1 MILHCNFEEIQAL
14 KSGASAFLGLEPGS
28 ENIPVAAPPLAKAR
42 VEALLSQLDGDL
54 SVSTLADQRQLES
67 GVRTVVE
74 FLQGE
79 MKALI
84 ADHSPTDEG
93 AMDAYLDFAKAYSV
107 LARLRTGNFSD
118 GFWRLRIFS
127 RTVRAWPRIL
137 RTTAVPEE
145 WLGVFLVAGMVG
157 DCLI

>member
-14 KSGASAFLGLEPGS
+14 RSGATAFLGLEPGA
-28 ENIPVAAPPLAKAR
+28 EAVPVAAPPLAKAR
-42 VEALLSQLDGDL
+42 VEALLMKLDGD
-54 SVSTLADQRQLES
+54 VSLPTLAEQRQLES
-67 GVRTVVE
+67 GVRTIVE

-107 LARLRTGNFSD
+107 LARLR
-118 GFWRLRIFS
+118 RIG
-127 RTVRAWPRIL
+127 REMEALVEVMIGGPVT
-137 RTTAVPEE
+137 PELE
-145 WLGVFLVAGMVG
+145 RSFEFP
-157 DCLI
+157 D

>member
-14 KSGASAFLGLEPGS
+14 RNGASAFLGLEPGA
-28 ENIPVAAPPLAKAR
+28 EAPPVAAPPLAKAR
-42 VEALLSQLDGDL
+42 VEALLGQLDGDL
-54 SVSTLADQRQLES
+54 SVATLSDQRQLES

-107 LARLRTGNFSD
+107 LARLRQMGREMEAMVEVIVGSPVT
-118 GFWRLRIFS
+118 
-127 RTVRAWPRIL
+127 
-137 RTTAVPEE
+137 PELE
-145 WLGVFLVAGMVG
+145 RSFEFP
-157 DCLI
+157 D